1 MSDFKYL
8 AALDLTNFNN
18 SHTLAFHFAVASGRP
33 ALEVL
38 EVGCSAG
45 YFGESLKKLGHR
57 VVGVEPDTASAEKA
71 ADVLDE
77 VYCGF
82 VENFFDANA
91 GRSFDV
97 ISFGDV
103 LEHLVDPLAVLRDAK
118 KFLKPDGRLIVSV
131 PNVAHA
137 SVRAMLLGG
146 KWTYSDLGIL
156 DRTHLRFF
164 TKVDLIALLADAGF
178 EIEFIKPV
186 QLGVDEAAQMCGLS
200 LSPEL
205 VRQVEKIDDDAL
217 YDFQYVASAKFGE
230 IGADRN
236 PSLSGKRLKRVFVLS
251 DDPDSTITSIRLR
264 TPLERVAWDG
274 GAIFEY
280 RSFKSFSLADLKR
293 GDAFVFQRGY
303 SKHALNIA
311 QIISSQGKPFV
322 YELDDLLTEMP
333 DFLGHHSDLRKGKSN
348 ILAFLQLASLVTVT
362 TKRLA
367 DALGLPKGKVVVCPN
382 YGGYISHCGGKMVAH
397 DEIDP
402 VTLIIASSDRV
413 IIDFIVQPL
422 KALSKKYG
430 NRLKLICIG
439 DIGPKLKS
447 EGVEADFHPI
457 LSRDDFDMKIRM
469 LNNAIGVIPLDD
481 SRFSSCKS
489 AVKYF
494 DYTSAGCAVAC
505 SNVPPYKDVIDSGAN
520 GLLVDNDDESWINA
534 LSRLIDDASLR
545 QRLAAN
551 ALQVVRRDH
560 SLASAVIGWK
570 SVFERLLDGRDP
582 TLLPAAK
589 AASLRCRLLFV
600 RWRLQDL
607 NRTRRA
613 KRKQAKLSR
622 RAVSQSTV

>member
-1 MSDFKYL
+1 MSEFKYI
-8 AALDLTNFNN
+8 ASLDLTNFNN

-57 VVGVEPDTASAEKA
+57 VVGVEPDAVSAEKA
-71 ADVLDE
+71 SDVLDE

-82 VENFFDANA
+82 VENFFDANP
-91 GRSFDV
+91 GRAFDV

-103 LEHLVDPLAVLRDAK
+103 LEHLVDPLSVLKAAK
-118 KFLKPDGRLIVSV
+118 KFLKPNGRLIVSV

-137 SVRAMLLGG
+137 SIRAMLLGG

-164 TKVDLIALLADAGF
+164 TKADLIALLADAGF
-178 EIEFIKPV
+178 DIEFIKPV

-200 LSPEL
+200 LAPSL
-205 VRQVEKIDDDAL
+205 VRQVEQVEDDAL
-217 YDFQYVASAKFGE
+217 YDFQYVASAKVGA
-230 IGADRN
+230 ISADRI
-236 PSLSGKRLKRVFVLS
+236 SALSGKRLKRVFVLS
-251 DDPDSTITSIRLR
+251 DDPVSTITSIRLR

-274 GAIFEY
+274 GVVFEY
-280 RSFKSFSLADLKR
+280 RSYKNFSLMDLKR

-322 YELDDLLTEMP
+322 YELDDLLTEIP
-333 DFLGHHSDLRKGKSN
+333 DFLAHHADLRRGKSN
-348 ILAFLQLASLVTVT
+348 IMACLQLASLVTVT

-367 DALGLPKGKVVVCPN
+367 NALGLPEGKVVVCPN
-382 YGGYISHCGGKMVAH
+382 YGGYISQCGGRMVSH

-402 VTLIIASSDRV
+402 VTLVIASSDRV
-413 IIDFIVQPL
+413 VIDFIVQPL
-422 KALSKKYG
+422 KTLSKKYG
-430 NRLKLICIG
+430 SRLNLVCIG

-447 EGVEADFHPI
+447 EGVEADFCPI
-457 LSRDDFDMKIRM
+457 LSRDDFDMKIRT
-469 LNNAIGVIPLDD
+469 LKNAVGVIPLDD

-520 GLLVDNDDESWINA
+520 GLLVDNDDDSWINA
-534 LSRLIDDASLR
+534 LSLLIEDASLR
-545 QRLAAN
+545 QRLATN
-551 ALQVVRRDH
+551 ALEVVQRDH
-560 SLASAVIGWK
+560 SLAAAVVGWK
-570 SVFERLLDGRDP
+570 SVFKRLLDGRDP
-582 TLLPAAK
+582 TLLPAAT
-589 AASLRCRLLFV
+589 AASLRCRLLLV

-607 NRTRRA
+607 NRARRA

-622 RAVSQSTV
+622 RVESHSAV